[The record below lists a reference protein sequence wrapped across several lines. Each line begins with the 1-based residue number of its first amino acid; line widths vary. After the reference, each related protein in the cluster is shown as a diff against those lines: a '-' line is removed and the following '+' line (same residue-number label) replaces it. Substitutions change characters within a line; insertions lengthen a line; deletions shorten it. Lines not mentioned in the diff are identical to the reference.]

1 MAISPRYT
9 ILESV
14 RRMMGPVAVFL
25 RSNVLK
31 RYWKI
36 LNTLDFPAG
45 TVLKIYQNCGS
56 SIARLMFCGQSPPI
70 MDHKK
75 IKRITDIYRVPR
87 VLFLYHPK

>member
-31 RYWKI
+31 QYWKI

-45 TVLKIYQNCGS
+45 TVLKIYQ
-56 SIARLMFCGQSPPI
+56 IVV
-70 MDHKK
+70 
-75 IKRITDIYRVPR
+75 VP
-87 VLFLYHPK
+87 